1 MAHIR
6 VVTTRAPG
14 LIPSLIKEIDHASNP
29 VVLIPESFTLACE
42 TEIVNRSRD
51 GGIFD
56 LKIFS
61 PSSLIREVRELT
73 GHGNKKPI
81 SGDGQNMIISQVLH
95 HYRDELKYYRDSVA
109 QPTLAAKIAVQTVKV
124 AVKVSEA
131 GKIYGSVT
139 AAQLA
144 DALVA
149 AGVEVDKKDIT
160 VPEVKELCAYE
171 AVVKVYKAVK
181 ATLAFE
187 VVAE

>member
-1 MAHIR
+1 MKIILKKA
-6 VVTTRAPG
+6 VANLGEV
-14 LIPSLIKEIDHASNP
+14 D
-29 VVLIPESFTLACE
+29 
-42 TEIVNRSRD
+42 EIVEVKNGYAINYLVPQGYAIVATPSN
-51 GGIFD
+51 
-56 LKIFS
+56 LKQHEET
-61 PSSLIREVRELT
+61 IRQRAHKEA
-73 GHGNKKPI
+73 KK
-81 SGDGQNMIISQVLH
+81 
-95 HYRDELKYYRDSVA
+95 VA
-109 QPTLAAKIAVQTVKV
+109 DAEALAAKIAAQTVKV

-160 VPEVKELCAYE
+160 VPEVKELGAYE

>member
-1 MAHIR
+1 MKIILKKA
-6 VVTTRAPG
+6 VANLGEV
-14 LIPSLIKEIDHASNP
+14 D
-29 VVLIPESFTLACE
+29 
-42 TEIVNRSRD
+42 EIVEVKNGYAINYLVPQGYAIVATPSN
-51 GGIFD
+51 
-56 LKIFS
+56 LKQYEET
-61 PSSLIREVRELT
+61 LRQRAHKEA
-73 GHGNKKPI
+73 KK
-81 SGDGQNMIISQVLH
+81 
-95 HYRDELKYYRDSVA
+95 VA
-109 QPTLAAKIAVQTVKV
+109 DAEALAAKIAAQTVKV

-160 VPEVKELCAYE
+160 VPEVKELGAYE

>member
-1 MAHIR
+1 MKIILKKA
-6 VVTTRAPG
+6 VANLGEV
-14 LIPSLIKEIDHASNP
+14 D
-29 VVLIPESFTLACE
+29 
-42 TEIVNRSRD
+42 EIVEVKNGYAINYLVPQGYAVVATPSN
-51 GGIFD
+51 
-56 LKIFS
+56 LKQHEET
-61 PSSLIREVRELT
+61 LRQRAHKEA
-73 GHGNKKPI
+73 KK
-81 SGDGQNMIISQVLH
+81 
-95 HYRDELKYYRDSVA
+95 VA
-109 QPTLAAKIAVQTVKV
+109 DAEALAAKIAAQTVKV

-160 VPEVKELCAYE
+160 VPEVKELGAYE